1 MEKFRFF
8 QQSSRFILVQSTH
21 ASNTQDNMWKLFEYG
36 GRISALAEGDRVD
49 ELVESALW
57 FLAGVVTCVKCLRGC
72 VVCGRGGDGLGR

>member
-1 MEKFRFF
+1 
-8 QQSSRFILVQSTH
+8 
-21 ASNTQDNMWKLFEYG
+21 MWKLFEYG

-57 FLAGVVTCVKCLRGC
+57 FLAGVTCVKCLRGC